1 MPGKLRHI
9 AITCPDPWKE
19 ADFYMKAFGMTKV
32 GETDS
37 TLARGVYVS
46 DGTINIAFLNYKTDW
61 AAGEDRGKDFY
72 GLHHVGF
79 WVDNVEQSKREL
91 EAAGGTY
98 MMGEVPVKGNTF
110 YEVKYRDPMGVVID
124 ITDHGWGGASKEGA
138 PGAAAPGL
146 RHPDLVADR
155 SGLPAKSGAQ

>member
-9 AITCPDPWKE
+9 AITVPDPWKAAE
-19 ADFYMKAFGMTKV
+19 FYIQSFGMKKV

-46 DGTINIAFLNYKTDW
+46 DGVINVALLNYKTDW
-61 AAGEDRGKDFY
+61 AAGEDRGKEFY
-72 GLHHVGF
+72 GIHHMGF
-79 WVDNVEQSKREL
+79 WVDDIEQAKADVEK
-91 EAAGGTY
+91 AGGTY

-110 YEVKYRDPMGVVID
+110 YEVKYRDPNGVVID
-124 ITDHGWGGASKEGA
+124 LTDHGWGGAAKDGVAGS
-138 PGAAAPGL
+138 AAPGL

-155 SGLPAKSGAQ
+155 SELPVTAK